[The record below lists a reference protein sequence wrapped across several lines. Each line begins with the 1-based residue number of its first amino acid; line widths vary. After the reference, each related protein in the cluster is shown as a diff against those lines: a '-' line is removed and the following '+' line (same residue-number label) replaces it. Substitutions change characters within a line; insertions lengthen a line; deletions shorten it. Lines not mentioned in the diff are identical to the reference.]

1 MPWVAIDPESKKP
14 IIPAKAEDSK
24 EYLCTNCG
32 EGMFVRPHKDTESNI
47 ARHFTHYSDT
57 GCVGETDVH
66 FHSKMMAESLLHEI
80 FEDLHH
86 AKVEKIDNELC
97 FKGNGLKNQFA
108 DAGVRFLEGIEP
120 WGKGLAI
127 EVQHKNKSKRRG
139 QSSQLYKKKDV
150 SVLWL
155 QPHHLLQM
163 GDDAKNWFYKM
174 ILGKHK
180 NLKRNRSNHRR
191 GIRGTYPYI
200 VFFNQVSNRDEKAQK
215 TKQIK
220 RSQKS
225 QNIYSGDFTIDEE
238 IFVSGYGYQYTEYKS
253 LTPETENW
261 HCEKH
266 GCLNHF
272 VKVYKYERDGLHLKI
287 KRCEKHGEPSW
298 AEITTRF
305 GTLRREASLNRL

>member
-1 MPWVAIDPESKKP
+1 MPWVATDPESEKP

-24 EYLCTNCG
+24 KYLCTNCG
-32 EGMFVRPHKDTESNI
+32 EGMFVRPHKDTESKI

-57 GCVGETDVH
+57 GCFGETDVH
-66 FHSKMMAESLLHEI
+66 FHAKMMAESLLYEI
-80 FEDLHH
+80 FEHLHH
-86 AKVEKIDNELC
+86 AKVEKIDNELRL
-97 FKGNGLKNQFA
+97 KGNGLNNQFA
-108 DAGVRFLEGIEP
+108 DAGVRFLEEIKP

-163 GDDAKNWFYKM
+163 GDDAKNSFYKM

-180 NLKRNRSNHRR
+180 RLKRNRSNHRR
-191 GIRGTYPYI
+191 GVISTYPYI
-200 VFFNQVSNRDEKAQK
+200 VFYDQNSDSSETGDKA
-215 TKQIK
+215 KQIK
-220 RSQKS
+220 RPKKS
-225 QNIYSGDFTIDEE
+225 HNIYTGHISRNEKAWKPRYE
-238 IFVSGYGYQYTEYKS
+238 NTEYKS
-253 LTPETENW
+253 LTPEREDW

-272 VKVYKYERDGLHLKI
+272 VKVYEYERDGLHLKI

-305 GTLRREASLNRL
+305 GTLRRETSLNRS

>member
-1 MPWVAIDPESKKP
+1 MPWVATDPESEKP

-24 EYLCTNCG
+24 KYLCTNCAD
-32 EGMFVRPHKDTESNI
+32 GMFVRPHKDTESKI

-66 FHSKMMAESLLHEI
+66 FHAKMMAESLLYEI

-97 FKGNGLKNQFA
+97 FKENGLNNQFA
-108 DAGVRFLEGIEP
+108 DAGVRFLEEIEP

-155 QPHHLLQM
+155 RPHQLLQL

-180 NLKRNRSNHRR
+180 NLKRNRSNHCR
-191 GIRGTYPYI
+191 IVRGTYPYI
-200 VFFNQVSNRDEKAQK
+200 VFYNENSNGSETEQKAN
-215 TKQIK
+215 QIK
-220 RSQKS
+220 HPKKS
-225 QNIYSGDFTIDEE
+225 RDIYSGDRNLDRQNWKPR
-238 IFVSGYGYQYTEYKS
+238 YQNTEYKS
-253 LTPETENW
+253 LTPETEDW

-266 GCLNHF
+266 GCLKNF
-272 VKVYKYERDGLHLKI
+272 IKVYQYERDGLHLKI
-287 KRCEKHGEPSW
+287 QRCEKHGEPSW

-305 GTLRREASLNRL
+305 GTLRRETSLNRS